1 MADDEQYYETTL
13 QNLIRDIADDAR
25 DAAIVDEIG
34 DLKVER
40 VLDIGCG
47 IGQALYPLAVK
58 KGAFGVG
65 IDISNYGLRMG
76 REFYAENVP
85 EAKVAF
91 MNARA
96 EALPFESETFD
107 LVNCGL
113 ALPYTH
119 NPRALAEVER
129 VLRPGG
135 LFLLKIH
142 HVRYYLQKLSQGLFG
157 VNLLS
162 MIHCGRVLTTG
173 TLYHLSGRQPMTR
186 ILNETFQ
193 TRWMLKRELKR
204 SGMFIDSE
212 RADTNPAAP
221 FFYIRKKG
229 LIEQI

>member
-1 MADDEQYYETTL
+1 MADDEQYYEATR
-13 QNLIRDIADDAR
+13 QNLIRDIADHAGDAV
-25 DAAIVDEIG
+25 ILDEIS

-58 KGAFGVG
+58 RGAVGVG
-65 IDISNYGLRMG
+65 IDISNFGLQMG
-76 REFYAENVP
+76 REFYAANVP
-85 EAKVAF
+85 DAKVAF

-96 EALPFESETFD
+96 ESLPFESETFD

-119 NPRALAEVER
+119 NPRAIAEVER

-135 LFLLKIH
+135 LFILKIH

-157 VNLLS
+157 ANLLS

-193 TRWMLKRELKR
+193 TRWMLKRELAK
-204 SGMFIDSE
+204 SGMFIDGE
-212 RADTNPAAP
+212 QTDANPAAP
-221 FFYIRKKG
+221 SFYIRKKG
-229 LIEQI
+229 VLNQI